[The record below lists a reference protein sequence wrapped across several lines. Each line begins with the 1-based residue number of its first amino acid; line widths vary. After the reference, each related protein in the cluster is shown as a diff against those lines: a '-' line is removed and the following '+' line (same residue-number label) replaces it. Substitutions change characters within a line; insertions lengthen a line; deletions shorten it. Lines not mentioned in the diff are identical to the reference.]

1 MAVTITTQSTGLGN
15 RVLKDNAATST
26 AVKNVTGSASTLYTV
41 FVTNPNGFK
50 VWLKIYDNVA
60 PTIGTTVPDFI
71 FQVDASVSRQYIMT
85 AGSTFANGISYAVI
99 KGNGGTGGTTAPDSV
114 CTVWMVTS

>member
-1 MAVTITTQSTGLGN
+1 MAVTITQQSTGLGN
-15 RVLKDNAATST
+15 RVMKDTAASST
-26 AVKNVTGSASTLYTV
+26 AVKNVTGAASTLYTV
-41 FVTNPNGFK
+41 YATNPNGFK
-50 VWLKIYDNVA
+50 CWLKIYDHVD

-71 FQVDASVSRQYIMT
+71 FQLDASASRQYIMT

-99 KGNGGTGGTTAPDSV
+99 KGAGGTGGTTAPDSA